1 MPLRQVTLTTTFR
14 SERAREGP
22 DHQPRH
28 LAGGTAVCGAGLGSG
43 HAAGQ
48 NGAGPPEWRPAGSGI
63 EGRLWQGSA
72 RWQWQ
77 ALSGGLRWDTSW
89 RGLSFGADLTVS
101 GDIVAT
107 GWLGAAP
114 AGVTLADMDIVVPVA
129 PLVQGMPNVSAEG
142 LATVRGLDLQWWD
155 GAPHGAQ
162 AVLSYSGG
170 RVSWARGQG
179 ADIPV
184 LSGSLRQ
191 DGEAAVFE
199 VRSPDSVLLADGQ
212 LTKESARMR
221 VYRAWPALLGVSQG
235 GSPTD
240 VVFETSQQLAP

>member
-1 MPLRQVTLTTTFR
+1 MKDRIISPGIWLAVLLFAVLVWALVMLPARTVLAPLNGVQL
-14 SERAREGP
+14 GP
-22 DHQPRH
+22 
-28 LAGGTAVCGAGLGSG
+28 
-43 HAAGQ
+43 AALQ
-48 NGAGPPEWRPAGSGI
+48 LSGI